1 MADTE
6 VLGIKVG
13 LDFNDTKTNE
23 KNLRKGIAEAQ
34 KYVKENKK
42 TVKVGLDFK
51 TTSKELKEIEKNIH
65 GIDKGLEKAFGN
77 IKSENLMKILE
88 MTKEISKVGHNIKI
102 NVFNDKELSEA
113 KIELEQ
119 IENKTHN
126 LKDSFKGVETITNE
140 MVQNSKIFKD
150 ESGDVVKRID
160 QIKLSLAESLKIT
173 KDFAKNGQETE
184 TLIVNKTKAREKLY
198 KSLESSM
205 KNQLVIENELKKV
218 EDERTKKALN
228 NKLSYFKDEVKATK
242 SLIKEYKLEDN
253 ELEKII
259 AHKNELVKLTLKE
272 KNAKEKT
279 LEVQEREKR
288 YIKETLDMLK
298 KKHSLQKDLALGKF
312 DGNGRIKENALSD
325 IMSLQENINVL
336 RKRLS
341 VEGRKSVR
349 EIADEYKKEMTLVNE
364 KVLKDKHEKSFAE
377 AKSLLNQEYQL
388 RKSLLKE
395 NNEDNIQIYNKQL
408 NNIKEKYDKTLSNLG
423 DKHLREKLDEISKS
437 YGENL
442 LINENKIIDS
452 KQQALLNSYKKY
464 IAEELKLKR
473 ELEKAETVS
482 LKNNVQSRLNIN
494 VANQENALRQMTLQ
508 TEILAKN
515 YKGIIKDKEFSL
527 KIEQE
532 ITQRTKASVS
542 AYNEVLALEKERL
555 RIKTALINTS
565 ATEINKVK
573 QLTHELQENARLINE
588 KKNFINGKGLAS
600 GSEESRIN
608 ELKKLSSEYKNY
620 QRVLAETKD
629 RERRNQS
636 SISELTE
643 KIRGL
648 RNEYGKFVR
657 SSEINS
663 LHNKLDNTKAIKD
676 IKAQE
681 KALKELGKAYEEVA
695 RKSES
700 AQNGARNIFGSIYD
714 NIKFSATNTLVDAV
728 SNSFFSAWEQL
739 REVDKSYVEFKK
751 VFDQQANLNFDME
764 GYVDTANQIAIEVGH
779 STSATLNATAQAIQ
793 YGFNKMKEAKEIAK
807 QTLIYSNVADISQDE
822 ASKSLISIIKGFN
835 LSQPT
840 KQVEAYGKKMSQLQS
855 ILDLLNYTGNNF
867 AITSGGVGDA
877 LQRSAS
883 ALHTAGND
891 LFQSVELITSANA
904 SVQDPSKVGTA
915 LKTISSRLMGM
926 YKDKKTGEY
935 KPALRDDILKL
946 SGVDI
951 FTKEGK
957 FKSTYQIIKD
967 LSGVWGGLNDKQQQ
981 FLATAIAGRNHLNTF
996 LSLMSNFTE
1005 TDKKFLDNYK
1015 DIAGSAEKENDQ
1027 FMDSIEGRLN
1037 AFRESVLQIWRTI
1050 IGRNEIKNIIGLGTG
1065 IINVL
1070 DTIINKLGLI
1080 PTIIGGISA
1089 LVSLKSRGQ
1098 TGIGSALINF
1108 FKNRNNKGGENEK
1121 LNALNQTSKDKEK
1134 ALVEGIKVGKSYVD
1148 GMASGVE
1155 SNLKFKEAVNEQLES
1170 SNFTGEHKKGSK
1182 EAKEEKHSNV
1192 GSVTKE
1198 MEESLE
1204 NVVISSDNAKEH
1216 IVHNEKEMAHSY
1228 VETEL
1233 VHNKTNKNIEKE
1245 IVETAEKSGKGS
1257 SKIAKGFK
1265 AISESTA
1272 MMSLKSAGATL
1283 AMTGLN
1289 AVMGVGIG
1297 LAVDLGI
1304 RAIEHYINKDK
1315 ELIEATDKTYES
1327 IKKKTDEAKTHLES
1341 LEKFSEQGNKD
1352 GSVKRLIELDKKYRS
1367 GIKLTS
1373 DELETYKSLI
1383 QKVAELAPE
1392 AVMYTDSDGIP
1403 YVNLQE
1409 GLDSVIL
1416 KQQKVID
1423 QNKQMMLDK
1432 SGEFWKG
1439 IKAGRKEAK
1448 NIGKKAMY
1456 EVWKSEDDDSANF
1469 AREEAFG
1476 GGIGNSP
1483 IGQLDFKQDSF
1494 EKVVQ
1499 RLKGFYDRISLVMET
1514 KRQQIEKLRET
1525 NEKAFNQIFN
1535 PKIDNSK
1542 IGNELKGKMKQI
1554 ISSLDLT
1561 GLDEKTGNRLFYKL
1575 EDAFKNPELAKEMSK
1590 FADDLTQLQSK
1601 FSSGEIT
1608 FKDYKNSLSGLKETF
1623 KKETGISDDIANSI
1637 FSPEIYDNATSK
1649 EQTFINNFLQ
1659 DMNTAKMK
1667 PEELAQAIQKAKE
1680 EFALLDEILSTTNS
1694 SADLTSDKI
1703 KRIFE
1708 LDDSAVSLFGSTVT
1722 EAIQNVENSDV
1733 LKANLLQ
1740 YLTANLD
1747 GTEFSEKT
1755 KEELRKA
1762 IENAN
1767 KENRKV
1773 DIKTEVKND
1782 PEAKA
1787 KGEKDGQDYK
1797 DGVNDGSQ
1805 GTKGDFDGNSDKA
1818 NSEGQK
1824 DGEKYKQG
1832 VDQGSNGTKGD
1843 FNGNSGKASSEGQ
1856 QDGEKYKQGVY
1867 IGSNGTKGKFV
1878 SNKALANAIGSGDG
1892 SSWKKAVLGIA
1903 IASGV
1908 VRPSSNAYSMGQ
1920 QDGNRWSAGFHS
1932 IFESVKSSV
1941 SSWWANAKAHFTTG
1955 SEFTPKVNLK
1965 PRRINP
1971 MNFLVMPT
1979 TPVNIATNI
1988 KPTVRNVT
1996 KARTSLANSVNRT
2009 FKPISLYSK
2018 PTNTLGNSKGSTG
2031 ASSPTAIASPT
2042 VTSPMATGVSNPVE
2056 AVTSQFTSYFS
2067 SANIPL
2073 YSGLRFQERAYD
2085 IIHGYLNRNADDM
2098 KMQID
2103 LNIRLKTSIT
2113 DLTNALKIEEDRI
2126 KNSKSGSERIALMKQ
2141 EIDLMKQKQTA
2152 VESLGNSYENERNL
2166 TEYNLHLRGFNFDEN
2181 KRIVNQVVKL
2191 QELEKWVNSM
2201 PKQIKKAKK
2210 DSDGKTIYED
2220 VENKARTNAERE
2232 VADIKALVDKYN
2244 TLVTQ
2249 DIPQQ
2254 EDAYRELS
2262 NSIKN
2267 TYQGMLQT
2275 VSDVE
2280 TKITSIIKNQ
2290 IEERKKV
2297 IDEQTK
2303 AQTEALRKVK
2313 DEMSEKHDNEKYE
2326 DSLKEARKK
2335 LQEIQEQIND
2345 SQLDTTLSGIA
2356 RTEELKKQLEDQKKR
2371 ISEMIDQHNYS
2382 EAQKQIDNQIKDI
2395 ETNGE
2400 NAKKDL
2406 DDTWTQKKIEESVRE
2421 AIYKGHFTD
2430 VNGEIRD
2437 TQQTWIQFANEFEN
2451 GLGIMGDK
2459 IKSDF
2464 IIKLE
2469 EAQSIMSNMEEISNS
2484 LGYRKTIN
2492 TMPDWTL
2499 QARKSIADTGMRMY
2513 SGTLS
2518 NTNSNRQDNRTVQ
2531 FNAPILQIQGSVNN
2545 EESME
2550 KYARMIEER
2559 IAKSIN
2565 QTLYVKGSYGY

>member
-473 ELEKAETVS
+473 ELEKAQTLS
-482 LKNNVQSRLNIN
+482 LKDSIQNHLNIN
-494 VANQENALRQMTLQ
+494 ASSQENALRQMTMQ

-515 YKGIIKDKEFSL
+515 YKGLIKDKEFSL
-527 KIEQE
+527 KLEQE
-532 ITQRTKASVS
+532 ISQKTKASVS

-565 ATEINKVK
+565 ATEVNKVK

-588 KKNFINGKGLAS
+588 KKASINSKGLAS

-629 RERRNQS
+629 REKRNES
-636 SISELTE
+636 TISELTE

-648 RNEYGKFVR
+648 RSEYGKFVR
-657 SSEINS
+657 SAEISS
-663 LHNKLDNTKAIKD
+663 LNHKLDNTKAIKD

-681 KALKELGKAYEEVA
+681 KALKELGKAYEQVA
-695 RKSES
+695 KKSES
-700 AQNGARNIFGSIYD
+700 AQNGAKNIFGSIFE
-714 NIKFSATNTLVDAV
+714 NMKFSATNTFVDAV
-728 SNSFFSAWEQL
+728 SNSFFTAWEQL
-739 REVDKSYVEFKK
+739 REVDKAYVEFKK

-764 GYVDTANQIAIEVGH
+764 GYVNTANQIAIEVGH
-779 STSATLNATAQAIQ
+779 STSATLDATAQAIQ
-793 YGFNKMKEAKEIAK
+793 YGFNKMKEAQEIGK
-807 QTLIYSNVADISQDE
+807 QTLIYSNVADISQND
-822 ASKSLISIIKGFN
+822 ASKSLISIMKGFN

-926 YKDKKTGEY
+926 AKNKKTGEY
-935 KPALRDDILKL
+935 EPVLRDDILKL
-946 SGVDI
+946 SGIDI
-951 FTKEGK
+951 FNKEGK
-957 FKSTYQIIKD
+957 FKSTYQIIKE

-996 LSLMSNFTE
+996 LSLMTNFTE

-1015 DIAGSAEKENDQ
+1015 DIAGSAEQEQ
-1027 FMDSIEGRLN
+1027 AQYMDSIEGRIN
-1037 AFRESVLQIWRTI
+1037 AFKETVLKLWQTI
-1050 IGRNEIKNIIGLGTG
+1050 VSRNEIKSVIGLGTG

-1070 DTIINKLGLI
+1070 DKIINKLGLI
-1080 PTIIGGISA
+1080 PSLVGGISA
-1089 LVSLKSRGQ
+1089 LISLKSRGQ
-1098 TGIGSALINF
+1098 TGLGSSLINF
-1108 FKNRNNKGGENEK
+1108 FKNRNNKDEEAEKINVLNE
-1121 LNALNQTSKDKEK
+1121 TGRDKEK
-1134 ALVEGIKVGKSYVD
+1134 ALVEGYEVGKNYVD

-1170 SNFTGEHKKGSK
+1170 SNFTGEHGKH
-1182 EAKEEKHSNV
+1182 KEEVSEEHHSNV
-1192 GSVTKE
+1192 GNATKE

-1233 VHNKTNKNIEKE
+1233 THSKTNKNIEKE
-1245 IVETAEKSGKGS
+1245 IVETAEKSGKS
-1257 SKIAKGFK
+1257 SGKIAKGLK
-1265 AISESTA
+1265 AIGESTA
-1272 MMSLKSAGATL
+1272 MAGLKSIGTTL

-1289 AVMGVGIG
+1289 TVMGVGLG

-1304 RAIEHYINKDK
+1304 RAIDHYINKDK
-1315 ELIEATDKTYES
+1315 ELIEATDKTYDN

-1341 LEKFSEQGNKD
+1341 LEKFSEQGKKD
-1352 GSVKRLIELDKKYRS
+1352 GSVKRLIELDKKYRN
-1367 GIKLTS
+1367 GVKLTS
-1373 DELETYKSLI
+1373 EELETYKSLI

-1392 AVMYTDSDGIP
+1392 TVMYTDSDGIP

-1416 KQQKVID
+1416 KQQKVIE

-1432 SGEFWKG
+1432 SGDFWKG
-1439 IKAGRKEAK
+1439 IQAGRKEAK

-1483 IGQLDFKQDSF
+1483 IGQLDFKQDSL
-1494 EKVVQ
+1494 EKVIQ

-1575 EDAFKNPELAKEMSK
+1575 EDAFKNPQLAKEMSK

-1601 FSSGEIT
+1601 FSSGQMT
-1608 FKDYKNSLSGLKETF
+1608 FKDYKDSLSGLKETF
-1623 KKETGISDDIANSI
+1623 IKETGISDDIANSI

-1649 EQTFINNFLQ
+1649 EQIFINNFLQ
-1659 DMNTAKMK
+1659 DMDTAKMK
-1667 PEELAQAIQKAKE
+1667 PQELAQAMQKAKE

-1708 LDDSAVSLFGSTVT
+1708 LDDNAVSLFGSTVT
-1722 EAIQNVENSDV
+1722 EAVQNVEKSDV

-1773 DIKTEVKND
+1773 DIKTDVKND
-1782 PEAKA
+1782 PEAKD
-1787 KGEKDGQDYK
+1787 KGEKDGKDYK
-1797 DGVNDGSQ
+1797 DGVENGS
-1805 GTKGDFDGNSDKA
+1805 KGA
-1818 NSEGQK
+1818 
-1824 DGEKYKQG
+1824 
-1832 VDQGSNGTKGD
+1832 KGD
-1843 FNGNSGKASSEGQ
+1843 FNDNGEKASSEGQ
-1856 QDGEKYKQGVY
+1856 QDGDKYKKGVY
-1867 IGSNGTKGKFV
+1867 VGSDGTKGKFV
-1878 SNKALANAIGSGDG
+1878 SNEQLAKAIGTGDG
-1892 SSWKKAVLGIA
+1892 SSWKKAVIGIA
-1903 IASGV
+1903 VACGV
-1908 VRPSSNAYSMGQ
+1908 VRPSDNAYSMGR

-1932 IFESVKSSV
+1932 VFEAVKSTV
-1941 SSWWANAKAHFTTG
+1941 SGWWASAKASFKTG
-1955 SEFTPKVNLK
+1955 SEFNPKVNLK

-1971 MNFLVMPT
+1971 MNFFVMPT

-2018 PTNTLGNSKGSTG
+2018 PTNTVGSSKGSTG

-2042 VTSPMATGVSNPVE
+2042 VTSPMATGSNNPVE
-2056 AVTSQFTSYFS
+2056 AVTSQFISSFS

-2085 IIHGYLNRNADDM
+2085 IIHGYLNRNSEDLRL
-2098 KMQID
+2098 QID
-2103 LNIRLKTSIT
+2103 LNIRLKTAIT
-2113 DLTNALKIEEDRI
+2113 DLTNAIKVEEDRI
-2126 KNSKSGSERIALMKQ
+2126 KNSNSGSERVKLMKQ
-2141 EIDLMKQKQTA
+2141 EIDLMRKKQTA
-2152 VESLGNSYENERNL
+2152 VESLGKSYENERNL
-2166 TEYNLHLRGFNFDEN
+2166 TEYNLHLKGFNFDEN
-2181 KRIVNQVVKL
+2181 KRITNQVVKL

-2201 PKQIKKAKK
+2201 PKKIKQAKTEMKEEHEKVK
-2210 DSDGKTIYED
+2210 DGTTKKGKDKYKTVTVTKEKVTYEE
-2220 VENKARTNAERE
+2220 VENKARTKAEQE
-2232 VADIKALVDKYN
+2232 VNDIKALVDKYN
-2244 TLVTQ
+2244 TLITQ
-2249 DIPQQ
+2249 EIPQQ
-2254 EDAYRELS
+2254 EEAYRELS

-2267 TYQGMLQT
+2267 TYTSMLQT
-2275 VSDVE
+2275 VNDVE
-2280 TKITSIIKNQ
+2280 SKITSIIKNQ
-2290 IEERKKV
+2290 IEERKKL

-2313 DEMSEKHDNEKYE
+2313 DEMSEKHDKEKYE
-2326 DSLKEARKK
+2326 DSVKEARKK

-2382 EAQKQIDNQIKDI
+2382 EAQKQIDNQIKNI

-2406 DDTWTQKKIEESVRE
+2406 DDTWSQKKIEESVRE

-2464 IIKLE
+2464 ITKLE
-2469 EAQSIMSNMEEISNS
+2469 EAQNIMDNMEEIGNS
-2484 LGYRKTIN
+2484 LGYRKTID

-2499 QARKSIADTGMRMY
+2499 QAKKSIADTGMRMY
-2513 SGTLS
+2513 SGALL
-2518 NTNSNRQDNRTVQ
+2518 NTKTDKQDNRTVQ
-2531 FNAPILQIQGSVNN
+2531 FNAPILQIQGSVGN
-2545 EESME
+2545 ERDME
-2550 KYARMIEER
+2550 KYAKMIEER